1 MRFLLL
7 FVITIQCFTG
17 FGQNNPS
24 YDVVIIGGGASGTAA
39 GIQSARM
46 GQKTLIIE
54 ESPWLG
60 GMITSAGVAA
70 FDGNHQIAGGI
81 FKEFRDSLYSRYGGA
96 KAVETGWVSNT
107 LFEPSVG
114 NAIFQNI
121 CTKEQNLTLLFNAK
135 WSSVTQTKT
144 GWFISYKHKGI
155 NNKVAAKQIIDATEL
170 GDIAK
175 MLAIPADIG
184 MDSRTKSGEKYA
196 PKLANNIVQ
205 DLTYVMILK
214 DYKKEGSHLIA
225 KPKGYKSSEF
235 DCACGNRDPKLKNEK
250 QVSCLSMLDYGKLP
264 NGKYMINWPNCG
276 NDIYMN
282 IVNMTEKQRNVEL
295 EKAKQISLRFLYF
308 IQTELGFKN
317 LGLADDEY
325 TTKDKFPY
333 IPYHRESRRIHGLA
347 RLNVNHLIDP
357 FNSDKA
363 YYRTGVVVGDYPI
376 DHHHK
381 KNLNAP
387 NIDFIEIKTPAYN
400 IPLGTMIPKSRKNI
414 IVAEKSISVTNIV
427 NGATRL
433 QPVVL
438 GIGQAAGALA
448 AIASSQNISPDK
460 VKIREVQQALLDEK
474 AYLMP
479 YIDTKPND
487 AQFASMQKIGACGIL
502 KGHGVS
508 YKWANQTWFYPELA
522 VTEFELVDGLR
533 PIYKSLEKYWEAS
546 GEGVKLPFLIKL
558 MKVLGRE
565 MEEKDLI
572 KILSEQGLPTEGVLN
587 RRQVSFL
594 IDKALNPFSLAINFD
609 GYYTKN

>member
-1 MRFLLL
+1 MKSLL
-7 FVITIQCFTG
+7 FTTFIFLCFCG
-17 FGQNNPS
+17 FGQNNQS
-24 YDVVIIGGGASGTAA
+24 YDVIIIGGGASGTAA
-39 GIQSARM
+39 GIQAARM

-54 ESPWLG
+54 ETPWLG

-70 FDGNHQIAGGI
+70 FDGNHQISGGI
-81 FKEFRDSLYSRYGGA
+81 FKEFRDSLYGRYGGA
-96 KAVETGWVSNT
+96 KSVETGWVSNT

-121 CTKEQNLTLLFNAK
+121 CAKEKNLTLIFEAK
-135 WSSVTQTKT
+135 WRSAVQTKT
-144 GWFISYKHKGI
+144 SWTISYRHKTT
-155 NNKVAAKQIIDATEL
+155 NYKATAEQIIDATEL
-170 GDIAK
+170 GDVAK
-175 MLAIPADIG
+175 MLGIPADIG
-184 MDSRTKSGEKYA
+184 MDSRAKSGEKFA
-196 PKLANNIVQ
+196 PRVANNIVQ

-214 DYKKEGSHLIA
+214 DYKSEGSHVIT
-225 KPKGYKSSEF
+225 KPKGYKASEF
-235 DCACGNRDPKLKNEK
+235 DCACGNRVPKLKNDK

-282 IVNMTEKQRNVEL
+282 IVNMTESQRNIEL
-295 EKAKQISLRFLYF
+295 EKAKKISLRFLYF

-325 TTKDKFPY
+325 STNDKFPY

-357 FNSDKA
+357 FSSDKA

-400 IPLGTMIPKSRKNI
+400 IPLGTLIPKSHKNI

-448 AIASSQNISPDK
+448 AVASSQNISPDK
-460 VKIREVQQALLDEK
+460 VKIRDVQQALLDAN

-487 AQFASMQKIGACGIL
+487 AQFFAMQKIGACGIL
-502 KGHGVS
+502 KGHGVT

-522 VTEFELVDGLR
+522 VTEFELADGMR
-533 PIYKSLEKYWEAS
+533 PLYKQLEKYWDAS
-546 GEGVKLPFLIKL
+546 GEGVKLPFLVKL
-558 MKVLGRE
+558 LKVLGVE
-565 MEEKDLI
+565 KEEKDLI
-572 KILSEQGLPTEGVLN
+572 NILAEQKLLTEGLLN
-587 RRQVSFL
+587 RRQVSL
-594 IDKALNPFSLAINFD
+594 IIDKTLNPFTLAINFD
-609 GYYTKN
+609 GHYTKN